1 MLRLLDCEV
10 TKALAELAEE
20 DVPAECET
28 ISIATGQLAYPY
40 LKKQVEKITRQ
51 YSEKKV
57 HVYAVRNDFFGEM
70 ITVAGLLTGQDI
82 MKQLAGKE
90 LGQRLLL
97 PCCMF
102 RSGEEVFLDDIT
114 RQQVQNTL
122 QVPVNIVKSG
132 GQDLVYGILGLEETE
147 EGMEGSGFY
156 EGYELRE

>member
-1 MLRLLDCEV
+1 M
-10 TKALAELAEE
+10 
-20 DVPAECET
+20 
-28 ISIATGQLAYPY
+28 
-40 LKKQVEKITRQ
+40 EKITRQ

-102 RSGEEVFLDDIT
+102 RSGEEVFLDDVT
-114 RQQVQNTL
+114 RQEVKTAL
-122 QVPVNIVKSG
+122 QVPVNIVKSS
-132 GQDLVYGILGLEETE
+132 GQDFVNAVLYPPE
-147 EGMEGSGFY
+147 EGPVFY
-156 EGYELRE
+156 EGYELP

>member
-1 MLRLLDCEV
+1 MDEKQIMEQKIRDLESSLSCNSSPIGDWKV
-10 TKALAELAEE
+10 TKCME
-20 DVPAECET
+20 
-28 ISIATGQLAYPY
+28 Y
-40 LKKQVEKITRQ
+40 
-51 YSEKKV
+51 
-57 HVYAVRNDFFGEM
+57 
-70 ITVAGLLTGQDI
+70 
-82 MKQLAGKE
+82 QLAGKE

>member
-1 MLRLLDCEV
+1 M
-10 TKALAELAEE
+10 
-20 DVPAECET
+20 
-28 ISIATGQLAYPY
+28 
-40 LKKQVEKITRQ
+40 
-51 YSEKKV
+51 
-57 HVYAVRNDFFGEM
+57 
-70 ITVAGLLTGQDI
+70 AGLLTGQDLI
-82 MKQLAGKE
+82 RQLQGKE

-114 RQQVQNTL
+114 RRQVQNTL